1 MGPRL
6 ISTWTAMRPSN
17 ALTASKTSLIV
28 LLIPGRRRP
37 MDFLLA
43 FNDHA
48 ALVGNL
54 EGRVRTEQRPA
65 QFSPQDWQ
73 ARLQNDYLEPEHGYN
88 EEGMP
93 FMNMTGDFR
102 FENGQVKVVRLE
114 GVKPYE
120 TFADE
125 GSGLSVRAVFLS
137 HLNQWAVSD

>member
-1 MGPRL
+1 
-6 ISTWTAMRPSN
+6 
-17 ALTASKTSLIV
+17 
-28 LLIPGRRRP
+28 

-43 FNDHA
+43 FNDNA

-65 QFSPQDWQ
+65 QVSPQNWQ
-73 ARLQNDYLEPEHGYN
+73 VQLQNNYLEPEHGYN

-125 GSGLSVRAVFLS
+125 SSGLSVRAVFLS

>member
-1 MGPRL
+1 
-6 ISTWTAMRPSN
+6 
-17 ALTASKTSLIV
+17 
-28 LLIPGRRRP
+28 

-43 FNDHA
+43 FNDDA

-54 EGRVRTEQRPA
+54 EGKVRTERRPT
-65 QFSPQDWQ
+65 QFSPRDWQ
-73 ARLQNDYLEPEHGYN
+73 VRLQNNYLEPEHGYN

-93 FMNMTGDFR
+93 FQNMTGDFR

-120 TFADE
+120 TFSDE

-137 HLNQWAVSD
+137 HLNQWAVAD

>member
-1 MGPRL
+1 
-6 ISTWTAMRPSN
+6 
-17 ALTASKTSLIV
+17 
-28 LLIPGRRRP
+28 

-43 FNDHA
+43 FNDDA

-54 EGRVRTEQRPA
+54 EGQVRTERRPT
-65 QFSPQDWQ
+65 QFSPTDWQ
-73 ARLQNDYLEPEHGYN
+73 VRLQNNYLEPEHGYN

-93 FMNMTGDFR
+93 FQNMTGEFR

-120 TFADE
+120 TFSDE

-137 HLNQWAVSD
+137 HLNQWAVTDLSL